1 MYLTEILVSIT
12 DYIPIIV
19 AFGSG
24 LLAIFGG
31 TWDSTKSG
39 FDRLTKTGRCTFFL
53 LVASA
58 IISVITTRHG
68 IETKNRIKNHRNEI
82 AIMVKDDIDISIDNL
97 LYPFREVY
105 IDINGG
111 AFINLDEITIEM
123 LLDDS
128 FTSIS
133 ERICLED
140 RPVHSYS
147 IPDKGTWRDIF
158 TAGISSGVTRLEQL
172 RLLHSANINA
182 EVMKSIRELL
192 VNGPLTH
199 FARSQYKPDVNTN
212 SKLPKCLISQGIGT
226 HKEFISMIKKIH
238 ETSRRNVLP
247 PA

>member
-1 MYLTEILVSIT
+1 MYLTEILVSAT
-12 DYIPIIV
+12 DYIPIVV

-31 TWDSTKSG
+31 TWDSTQSG
-39 FDRLTKTGRCTFFL
+39 FKRLTKTGRWTFL
-53 LVASA
+53 LLATAA
-58 IISVITTRHG
+58 ILSVITTRHG

-82 AIMVKDDIDISIDNL
+82 ATMVKDDIDISINNL

-105 IDINGG
+105 NDINGG
-111 AFINLDEITIEM
+111 GIINLDEITIEM

-140 RPVHSYS
+140 RPVHTYS

-158 TAGISSGVTRLEQL
+158 STGISSGVTRLEQL

-199 FARSQYKPDVNTN
+199 FARRQYNPDVNINRT
-212 SKLPKCLISQGIGT
+212 LPRCFASQGIGT
-226 HKEFISMIKKIH
+226 HKEFLTMIKKIH
-238 ETSRRNVLP
+238 ETSRKNLLP